1 MKKVAA
7 VGAVVAVSA
16 AATMAL
22 VAGSASADVPG
33 RCTVNVN
40 VRAEPSLD
48 AKIIALCESGTQVQV
63 GESKD
68 GFLKLTNLK
77 GWAAQQYVSVNGR
90 SPAAPAKSESDVDT
104 TKKPKP
110 SSDDDGSDENSS
122 DGDDEDSGQDD

>member
-7 VGAVVAVSA
+7 VGAVVAVSTTA
-16 AATMAL
+16 AMAL
-22 VAGSASADVPG
+22 LAGSASADVPG

-48 AKIIALCESGTQVQV
+48 AKIIALCEAGTQVQV
-63 GESKD
+63 GESKN

-90 SPAAPAKSESDVDT
+90 RPAAPAADVDT
-104 TKKPKP
+104 TKKPEP
-110 SSDDDGSDENSS
+110 SSDDDG
-122 DGDDEDSGQDD
+122 DDDSGEDD